1 MSEAALSKSL
11 DDLIKEQRTKR
22 EKPKKKNTPS
32 KGAKVQK
39 TVAMITGGGAGKK
52 SKKSKNR
59 KSGQGIP
66 APIAIRLEGPKSK
79 RNGRNNKRV
88 NDPERVNPNL
98 RQERL
103 DGNAGWKHDMS
114 KYGAGKPPRGP
125 KAPSLLGTKLFIS
138 NLDYNVSNE
147 DLKELFETIGPLVSH
162 RVHYQQ
168 KTGRSEGTAEVVFAD
183 RAKAVLAQKKYHS
196 IELDGRPMNIILIEQ
211 RTQPERTLKS
221 GIKISAGPGRVISV
235 PRGAGQ
241 AFNQAF
247 AQPTRG
253 RGSVRSKVESMQM
266 D

>member
-1 MSEAALSKSL
+1 MVT
-11 DDLIKEQRTKR
+11 R
-22 EKPKKKNTPS
+22 
-32 KGAKVQK
+32 
-39 TVAMITGGGAGKK
+39 GGAAKK
-52 SKKSKNR
+52 SKRSKNR

-66 APIAIRLEGPKSK
+66 TPIAIPLEGPKSK
-79 RNGRNNKRV
+79 RNGRNDWKRV
-88 NDPERVNPNL
+88 KDPERANPDL

-125 KAPSLLGTKLFIS
+125 KAPSLVGTKLFIS
-138 NLDYNVSNE
+138 NLDFNVSNE
-147 DLKELFETIGPLVSH
+147 DVKELFETIGPLISH

-196 IELDGRPMNIILIEQ
+196 IELDGRPMNITLIEQ
-211 RTQPERTLKS
+211 RTKPERTLKS

-235 PRGAGQ
+235 PRGAGR
-241 AFNQAF
+241 AFNQALT
-247 AQPTRG
+247 QPTRG
-253 RGSVRSKVESMQM
+253 RGNVRSKVESMQM